1 MEMATPAPWGGC
13 RGVKQI
19 KDVVISPG
27 ELGLD
32 PCAYDGSVLGELL
45 PTASGPCHGGHKPGW
60 RADFITT
67 GCVDASAF
75 FIISTTSAF
84 FMPSF
89 VVREGK
95 DYNAYLFSREPGG
108 NFVYH
113 GKVEDYKDAAA
124 CKGSNRAYH
133 FGMQPDKEITLKI
146 AGEIQRGGGSFHEK
160 KMETN
165 LDMLHPETNLFPFGT
180 RMCIAC
186 PHFL

>member
-1 MEMATPAPWGGC
+1 METATPAPWGGC

-95 DYNAYLFSREPGG
+95 DYNAYLFS
-108 NFVYH
+108 
-113 GKVEDYKDAAA
+113 
-124 CKGSNRAYH
+124 
-133 FGMQPDKEITLKI
+133 
-146 AGEIQRGGGSFHEK
+146 
-160 KMETN
+160 
-165 LDMLHPETNLFPFGT
+165 
-180 RMCIAC
+180 
-186 PHFL
+186 